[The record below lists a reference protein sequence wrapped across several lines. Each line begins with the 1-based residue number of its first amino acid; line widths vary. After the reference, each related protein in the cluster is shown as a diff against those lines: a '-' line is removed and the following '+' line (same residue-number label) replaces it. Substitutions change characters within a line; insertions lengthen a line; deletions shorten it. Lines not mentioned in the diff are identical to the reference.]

1 MFRNRWWRPSI
12 LYSSVTPLSIKNWID
27 VKAAAL
33 AFYEIEVLLE
43 EALVKYVLI

>member
-1 MFRNRWWRPSI
+1 MFRNRWRRPSI
-12 LYSSVTPLSIKNWID
+12 LHSSVTPLSFKNWID

-43 EALVKYVLI
+43 ESFVKYVLI